1 MQSTLNDVKTFANDA
16 KSYKES
22 VQKKTSEAKGALD
35 AVDLSEVGKKAESEA
50 KEQAAKAVKEALT
63 GTELTDDEKAEIQS
77 KVKDSISISGT
88 TDTASGKIAEAKNA
102 LKDMPDLEIPEFS
115 LGTDTI
121 TALVEDMQKQLQALG
136 QYSEALSN
144 LGTQMSGLSGTLE
157 QLKSGVSSLASGS
170 GQLTEGVQALN
181 DGIEQL
187 YQGSVAL
194 NDGTGQL
201 ITAGNAISKGFDGLS
216 EGTDALSDGMKEFD
230 KEGIQELKKLA
241 GDDLENIITRV
252 RALKKADEQYN
263 NFSGL
268 EKGKIGSVRFIVETD
283 EIKK

>member
-1 MQSTLNDVKTFANDA
+1 M
-16 KSYKES
+16 
-22 VQKKTSEAKGALD
+22 
-35 AVDLSEVGKKAESEA
+35 
-50 KEQAAKAVKEALT
+50 KEALA
-63 GTELTDDEKAEIQS
+63 GTDLTDDQKAEIQS
-77 KVKDSISISGT
+77 KVKDSISISDT
-88 TDTASGKIAEAKNA
+88 TDTASGKIAEAKDA

-121 TALVEDMQKQLQALG
+121 TALVEDMQKQLQVLG

-230 KEGIQELKKLA
+230 KEGIQELKKLV

-268 EKGKIGSVRFIVETD
+268 EKGKTGSVRFIVETD